1 MYQSVQ
7 EIVDP
12 FHFSSGLSNIQGSMT
27 EVPEW
32 DLRYVVAKPWIL
44 SFLVSHISFFDEFTM
59 DGILLNC
66 VIFSISILVIA
77 KGAIWLV
84 DAASRIAFKIGISE
98 LVIGLTVV
106 AFGTSTPEVGV
117 TVLAALRGAGDISI
131 GNVVGSNI
139 INFTLILGSTALF
152 GALKSPRG
160 VLRRDGP
167 FLVVVTGLFV
177 FLLMDNRLV
186 RLEALL
192 LLALFAGY
200 LAFLFIKREP
210 LDEDIETAPMKRY
223 DPLLVVLGLAM
234 IIGGSHFMVESAIV
248 VARLAGISEW
258 VIGATIVAFGTSA
271 PEMATSLVAA
281 IKGRH
286 AMSLGNLFGS
296 NIFNLLLVLGVAGSI
311 NNLTV
316 SVAANADIWIMAIMM
331 VIVLV
336 FAITSKKISRREGA
350 ILTALGIGYWVFG
363 YLR

>member
-1 MYQSVQ
+1 
-7 EIVDP
+7 
-12 FHFSSGLSNIQGSMT
+12 MT
-27 EVPEW
+27 GE
-32 DLRYVVAKPWIL
+32 
-44 SFLVSHISFFDEFTM
+44 
-59 DGILLNC
+59 ILLQSA
-66 VIFSISILVIA
+66 IFLASLLVIA
-77 KGAIWLV
+77 KGAVWLV
-84 DAASRIAFKIGISE
+84 DSASRIAFRVGISE

-106 AFGTSTPEVGV
+106 AFGTSAPEVGV
-117 TVLAALRGAGDISI
+117 TVLAAIRGAGDISI

-139 INFTLILGSTALF
+139 INFTLILGGTALF

-167 FLVVVTGLFV
+167 FLIVVTAIFAV
-177 FLLMDNRLV
+177 MLMDDLLV
-186 RLEALL
+186 WWEAIILL
-192 LLALFAGY
+192 LLFAAY
-200 LAFLFIKREP
+200 LVWLFIKREP
-210 LDEDIETAPMKRY
+210 IGEEIETAPMKRY

-248 VARLAGISEW
+248 VARIAGISEW

-281 IKGRH
+281 IKGKH

-316 SVAANADIWIMAIMM
+316 SAAANADIWIMAAVM

-336 FAITSKKISRREGA
+336 FAISARRISRLEGA
-350 ILTALGIGYWVFG
+350 VLTALGIGYWVFG